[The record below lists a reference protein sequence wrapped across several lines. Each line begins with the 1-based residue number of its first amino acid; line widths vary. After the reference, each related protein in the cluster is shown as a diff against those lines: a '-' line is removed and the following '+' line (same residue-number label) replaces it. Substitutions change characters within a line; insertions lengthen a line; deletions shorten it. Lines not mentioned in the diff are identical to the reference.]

1 MGERAR
7 ILVVAATAREL
18 AAPEGWLTLQCG
30 VGPVDAAA
38 ATAAAIAAQRPAA
51 VLHVGIA
58 GARRHRALTPASVV
72 IGSEAR
78 YCDLEIPESWAPRT
92 VVASPVLLAAAQRV
106 LPSAPTLP
114 IGTSA
119 RVGGTTDCD
128 VEAMEG
134 FGVLRAAQHAGV
146 PAIEIRAISN
156 DIEEA
161 DRARWSFAQA
171 FAAITAVTPVLVAE
185 MQRCIERQDPQRA

>member
-1 MGERAR
+1 
-7 ILVVAATAREL
+7 
-18 AAPEGWLTLQCG
+18 
-30 VGPVDAAA
+30 
-38 ATAAAIAAQRPAA
+38 
-51 VLHVGIA
+51 
-58 GARRHRALTPASVV
+58 
-72 IGSEAR
+72 
-78 YCDLEIPESWAPRT
+78 
-92 VVASPVLLAAAQRV
+92 
-106 LPSAPTLP
+106 
-114 IGTSA
+114 
-119 RVGGTTDCD
+119 
-128 VEAMEG
+128 MEG

>member
-1 MGERAR
+1 MIERVQ

-18 AAPEGWLTLQCG
+18 AAPHGWLTLQCG

-38 ATAAAIAAQRPAA
+38 TTAAAIAKLRPAA

-58 GARRHRALTPASVV
+58 GARRRRALAPTSLA

-78 YCDLEIPESWAPRT
+78 YCDLDIPSQWAAQT
-92 VVASPVLLAAAQRV
+92 VAASPLLLAAVQRV
-106 LPSAPTLP
+106 LPAAVTLT

-134 FGVLRAAQHAGV
+134 FAVLRAAQLAGV
-146 PAIEIRAISN
+146 PAIEIRAVSN
-156 DIEEA
+156 DVEETN
-161 DRARWSFAQA
+161 RARWHFDAA
-171 FAAITAVTPVLVAE
+171 FAAITAVTPLLVAE
-185 MQRCIERQDPQRA
+185 IERSLENA